1 MAAGLGF
8 KEFITG
14 EVLTA
19 AATNGYMAS
28 QTVMV
33 FADSTAR
40 GVAITSP
47 QEGMFS
53 YLKDT
58 DALEY
63 YSGAAWVASGASS
76 PLTTKGDVYTFSTVD
91 ARLAVGAND
100 TVLTADST
108 TATGMKWAAPAAGGG
123 MTLLSTTTLSST
135 STTISSISQSYKSLF
150 VLIYAINCS
159 ANNMVRMRPN
169 ASNDVGSTM
178 QVSVGNANATFQT
191 NNTAG
196 ILLGTDQV
204 GAGNANNAWSATI
217 NNYTST
223 AAQKPW
229 SIQGNYIQ
237 TSSLNVKMMAAGT
250 ARDVAAITSLEFSM
264 TGGGTFT
271 GTVLLYGVN

>member
-40 GVAITSP
+40 GVAINSP

-196 ILLGTDQV
+196 IVLGTDQV